1 MIDLDLETEIR
12 KGEEFF
18 KQTNF
23 EKALNHFKKLLQFKN
38 HFLIHWYLSHI
49 YFKFKNF
56 QEALLHINKTIALK
70 SQDQINLN
78 FKGEILLA
86 LREFVQSKR
95 VFEDVLK
102 IDMNNEVA
110 LYNLVNLQMIAGKF
124 NESINLLKQLININP
139 DDLRYRLEIIR
150 LDQSFLTEKLVKKL
164 NYKLS
169 NSLLENKNKIYAQL
183 ILAKYYELNKDFEQE
198 IKFLINAH
206 QQFYDK
212 NLLASKQEKN
222 FYINLVPQFMSQVT
236 KVDYSN
242 HDDQINPIFIMGLPR
257 SGTTLV
263 ENLIYRSG
271 QVDIGDETEII
282 TQTLYSKDIIND
294 LNSKI
299 LKTKFRFNKIELE
312 SLKKK
317 IIKKYNNYKLGINK
331 KKFTDKSLEN
341 FLYLPL
347 LMKIFPN
354 AKFVYCKRNVKENI
368 LGILKVFLPQILW
381 SHSLEAIIYFV
392 NFYSELEKKL
402 PKNKNLLIVK
412 LEELTHEPNK
422 TCKKIFEYLNLNW
435 SDDIINKKQSSYPN
449 IRTASNIQVRSA
461 IIAKNNTNIEEY
473 ERLLKVRGYDLN
485 NLIFNQKTL

>member
-1 MIDLDLETEIR
+1 MTDLDLESEIR

-18 KQTNF
+18 KQTHF
-23 EKALNHFKKLLQFKN
+23 DKALNHFKVLLKFKN
-38 HFLIHWYLSHI
+38 HYLIHWYLSHI
-49 YFKFKNF
+49 YFKFKKF
-56 QEALLHINKTIALK
+56 QEALNHINQTITLK

-86 LREFVQSKR
+86 LRENAQSKR

-102 IDMNNEVA
+102 IEKNNEVA
-110 LYNLVNLQMIAGKF
+110 LYNLVNLNMIAGKF
-124 NESINLLKQLININP
+124 DKSINLLKQLININP
-139 DDLRYRLEIIR
+139 DDLRYRLELIR
-150 LDQSFLTEKLVKKL
+150 LDQSFLTKKLVKNL

-169 NSLLENKNKIYAQL
+169 NSLLKSKKKIYAQL

-198 IKFLINAH
+198 IKFLIKAH
-206 QQFYDK
+206 QHFYDE

-222 FYINLVPQFMSQVT
+222 FYTNLVPQFMTQVT

-242 HDDQINPIFIMGLPR
+242 YDDQINPIFIMGLPR

-263 ENLIYRSG
+263 ENLIYKSG
-271 QVDIGDETEII
+271 QVEVGDETEII
-282 TQTLYSKDIIND
+282 TQTLCSKDIISD
-294 LNSKI
+294 LDSKI
-299 LKTKFRFNKIELE
+299 LKTKFSFNSSELE

-317 IIKKYNNYKLGINK
+317 IIKKYNTNKLGINE

-354 AKFVYCKRNVKENI
+354 AKFIYCKRNIKENV

-381 SHSLEAIIYFV
+381 SHSLNAIFNFV
-392 NFYSELEKKL
+392 KFYSMYESEYL
-402 PKNKNLLIVK
+402 KNKNLLTVK

-422 TCKKIFEYLNLNW
+422 TSKKIYEYLNLNW
-435 SDDIINKKQSSYPN
+435 SDDITNKKQSSYVN
-449 IRTASNIQVRSA
+449 IRTASNIQVRNA
-461 IIAKNNTNIEEY
+461 IIAKNDSNIGEY
-473 ERLLKVRGYDLN
+473 ERLLKVYGYDLN
-485 NLIFNQKTL
+485 DLIFN